1 MVAHMKESSG
11 SLVKARSDSGPRRRL
26 ADKQVKAEVIAH
38 SLVER
43 MADIIG
49 PSGKRA
55 PERTWV
61 LQSTATDLTQLKI
74 QALPSDMV

>member
-1 MVAHMKESSG
+1 MKESSG
-11 SLVKARSDSGPRRRL
+11 SLVKARSDSGPRRSL
-26 ADKQVKAEVIAH
+26 DDKQVKAEVIAH

-55 PERTWV
+55 PERT
-61 LQSTATDLTQLKI
+61 
-74 QALPSDMV
+74 